1 MEILIYLIPF
11 VAAILL
17 LIAFN
22 KKMVWWEYLILIV
35 PTIGITIGIRAIMVE
50 CNASDT
56 EYLGTYITKIT
67 HYEDWDE
74 MVTVH
79 HTRQVP
85 CGKDSNGNT
94 RYRTEHYTTRE
105 RRYHPDK
112 YTYILAGDKDNSWS
126 EHWMSK
132 EEYDLVHK
140 RLGSKDV
147 FRDMHRDYHR
157 IDGDAYDTY
166 YDNTVE
172 HMYDVTVTHSYRNKI
187 KADQS
192 HTIFKHIDYTPE
204 EAKELGL
211 YEYPSIKNWDQN
223 PIIGRTVPIAAQRQ
237 IKYLNAKL
245 GKPYQFR
252 TYILFFED
260 KDLEI
265 SELQKAYWQ
274 NGNKNEFIVCLG
286 TQNDSV
292 VWCNPFS
299 WCDEPKL
306 ELLTRQYFIDNP
318 KVDIEAYGK
327 WLYNM
332 VPGNWVRKEFSD
344 FNYITI
350 GLHNWQYIVLT
361 IVMVLMTVGLSIFLV
376 KNPWSYENRLESTGN
391 DSYDYFQN
399 NEF

>member
-11 VAAILL
+11 IAALILL
-17 LIAFN
+17 VGFH
-22 KKMVWWEYLILIV
+22 KKLVWWEYLVLIV
-35 PTIGITIGIRAIMVE
+35 PIIGIAIGTRAIMVE

-56 EYLGTYITKIT
+56 EYLGSYITKIT

-85 CGKDSNGNT
+85 CGKDANGNT

-112 YTYILAGDKDNSWS
+112 YRYILAGETDNSWN
-126 EHWMSK
+126 EHWITK
-132 EEYDLVHK
+132 AEYDIIHA
-140 RLGSKDV
+140 RLASKDV

-172 HMYDVTVTHSYRNKI
+172 HMYDITTTNTYKNKI

-192 HTIFKHIDYTPE
+192 HTIFKHVEYTPE
-204 EAKELGL
+204 EVKELGL
-211 YEYPSIKNWDQN
+211 YEYPTIKNWDQN
-223 PIIGRTVPIAAQRQ
+223 PIIGKTVPLAAQRQ
-237 IKYLNAKL
+237 IKYVNAKY

-252 TYILFFED
+252 VYILFFEG

-265 SELQKAYWQ
+265 SELQKTYWQ
-274 NGNKNEFIVCLG
+274 NGNKNELVVCLG
-286 TQNDSV
+286 TQRDSV

-306 ELLTRQYFIDNP
+306 ELMTRQYFIDNP

-327 WLYNM
+327 WLYSK
-332 VPGNWVRKEFSD
+332 VPSNWVRKEFSD

-350 GLHNWQYIVLT
+350 GLKTWQYIVLLA
-361 IVMVLMTVGLSIFLV
+361 IVLLFTVFISIFLV
-376 KNPWSYENRLESTGN
+376 MNTVTNEERCQYVGYGRTE
-391 DSYDYFQN
+391 YFRKK
-399 NEF
+399 